1 MIFNKYFFKQRIAN
15 YLYKFLINIKKL
27 DKSKNVYIYDI
38 DNTIAKTH
46 EFPNFNGV
54 LDKTNVRVLDHYK
67 NITEKII
74 LNYKNKDVVFFF
86 SVRPIKLWP
95 DTLKWLR
102 NIRIDVK
109 SNELFFFQSPMH
121 KVNFIKYLCD
131 KGFTIT
137 FYDDMSYNHENNKI
151 LFYQNE
157 IDILKKMPIEFF
169 DYNFLKKYNK

>member
-1 MIFNKYFFKQRIAN
+1 MISNNFSLKQLIVN
-15 YLYKFLINIKKL
+15 YLYKFLVYYRRL
-27 DKSKNVYIYDI
+27 DKSKTIYIYDI

-46 EFPNFNGV
+46 EFSNFNGV
-54 LDKTNVRVLDHYK
+54 LDKNNVGMLDYYRNMTK
-67 NITEKII
+67 KVI
-74 LNYKNKDVVFFF
+74 LNYNNNDLVYFF

-102 NIRIDVK
+102 NIRINVK

-137 FYDDMSYNHENNKI
+137 FYDDMSYNHENNKV